1 MQKVLFLNGLNIALG
16 VLFQW
21 MLIAKVGISATGDM
35 LIISMAG
42 PQFIIAIIGNSI
54 QNILLPIYKKRSN
67 EKKIQEIGC
76 FWKELGLIM
85 IGIGVIVALFS
96 GIYVCKV
103 KNFEFDIVKIIAL
116 NLILLLWA
124 TLTVLQSVSSVH
136 YLIDERFIDLEKI
149 NIIGNIV
156 ALALMMIE
164 IDAMEILIVAIAL
177 LSKTVTATLFM
188 YADYPIKSKIKL
200 FESIRTKLIYTKI
213 KYLILTA
220 GYLKSEILVD
230 RYILARSGAGDLT
243 IYYTVQQVNSMIQ
256 QLFNR
261 TITNPYFVK
270 ICETVKNKKK
280 ISVTEKNLM
289 HSKLK
294 TAILLALILCAL
306 LFSASTLDKNLHGNV
321 LGIEIGKITTVI
333 NVMLASI
340 GILAGSLLSQIL
352 VSTFFS
358 LGDSKTPMKISLITF
373 SCSVPAKI
381 IAFEQ
386 YGVIGLA
393 IATSL
398 YYMADASIQFLKL
411 SVFNQARKS
420 K

>member
-1 MQKVLFLNGLNIALG
+1 MQKLLFLNGLNIALG

-21 MLIAKVGISATGDM
+21 MLIAKIGISATGDM

-54 QNILLPIYKKRSN
+54 QNILLPIYKKRSS

-76 FWKELGLIM
+76 FWKELGLVM
-85 IGIGVIVALFS
+85 IGIGIIVALFS
-96 GIYVCKV
+96 GIYVWKV

-116 NLILLLWA
+116 NLILILWA

-136 YLIDERFIDLEKI
+136 YLMDERFIDLEKI

-177 LSKTVTATLFM
+177 LSKTVATTLFM
-188 YADYPIKSKIKL
+188 YSDYPIRSKIKL

-270 ICETVKNKKK
+270 ICEAVKNKKK

-289 HSKLK
+289 HSKIK
-294 TAILLALILCAL
+294 TAILLASILCAL
-306 LFSASTLDKNLHGNV
+306 LFVVSTLDKNLHGNV
-321 LGIEIGKITTVI
+321 LGIEIGKITTI
-333 NVMLASI
+333 MNVMLASI